1 MTEENEDR
9 LSRVETLLN
18 RAVTESDGHMQTIVA
33 LIPETNARM
42 DSGFDG
48 VDRRFD
54 KVDLNLKLGE
64 IEDKVDGVIGVVS
77 NWKREPPQGG
87 A

>member
-9 LSRVETLLN
+9 PSRVETLLN
-18 RAVTESDGHMQTIVA
+18 RAVTEFDGHMQTIVA
-33 LIPETNARM
+33 LIRETNARM

-54 KVDLNLKLGE
+54 KVDLKLGE

-77 NWKREPPQGG
+77 NWEREPPQGG
-87 A
+87 V